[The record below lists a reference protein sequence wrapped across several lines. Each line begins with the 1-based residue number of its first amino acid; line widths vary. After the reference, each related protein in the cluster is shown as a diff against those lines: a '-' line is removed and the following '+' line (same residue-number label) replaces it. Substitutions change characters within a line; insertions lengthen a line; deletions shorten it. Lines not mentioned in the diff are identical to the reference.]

1 VRRASSIVFAILLL
15 VGLCAPPALM
25 AQDPATPVEQE
36 HAPSNPAAADPQP
49 DPTPPPADPAS
60 EEPPADP
67 TVPGEQ
73 RPSPA
78 GEPAPAAQPALV
90 VAAGAGTVA
99 VADFSFTPASIT
111 VNVGDTVTWTNSGPD
126 EPHTATANDGSFD
139 TGDIPV
145 GSSASHT
152 FDQAGTFAYVCS
164 IHPDQMSGTVTVA
177 SAGGGGGGGEED
189 DTTGG
194 GAPSGSEAAAV
205 AAPDAAGTA
214 TSLPPTGLVALPLA
228 LIGLG
233 LVALGL
239 RVRRGAVQPR
249 G

>member
-1 VRRASSIVFAILLL
+1 MARAAGIPGVRRASSIVFAMLLL
-15 VGLCAPPALM
+15 VGLCAPSALM
-25 AQDPATPVEQE
+25 AQDPAAPAEEQQSPSDPV
-36 HAPSNPAAADPQP
+36 AADPQD
-49 DPTPPPADPAS
+49 DPTAPPADPA
-60 EEPPADP
+60 
-67 TVPGEQ
+67 VPGDQ
-73 RPSPA
+73 QSSQV
-78 GEPAPAAQPALV
+78 EPAPAPPVALV

-139 TGDIPV
+139 TGDIAV

-177 SAGGGGGGGEED
+177 SAGGGGGGGD
-189 DTTGG
+189 DTSAGA
-194 GAPSGSEAAAV
+194 APSGSEAAAV

-214 TSLPPTGLVALPLA
+214 TSLPSTGLVALPLA

-233 LVALGL
+233 LIALGV
-239 RVRRGAVQPR
+239 RVRRGATEPR